1 MGLFVHCYTL
11 IVFVKKLAVKS
22 FLTTVC
28 YTGSFDVRTARDV
41 YHGWCIFST
50 FVSILARFFV
60 PTELK
65 GAVLGNLSIV
75 IACVVVVS
83 FSFKPSD
90 YITKDE
96 WGHWAL
102 GVSFLPL
109 GSKETQ
115 TTATQD
121 TAVVTAT
128 KLIET

>member
-83 FSFKPSD
+83 FSFKLSD

-128 KLIET
+128 KRIET

>member
-96 WGHWAL
+96 RGHLAL
-102 GVSFLPL
+102 GVSFLAL
-109 GSKETQ
+109 VSKETQ